1 MAPVLRKRKAAE
13 EPKPE
18 EVAKPTEAVTPAEKS
33 TKGKR
38 KAAEQSTPVSSKKQ
52 KSTKKTVAESKT
64 PKSQKAEAKTDK
76 KEKEEA
82 KKDEKKEAKEEK
94 KEKKQKKETKKET
107 KKEKKQD
114 EKKDD
119 VIDMEGDSDSEGQE
133 DDENIQALAGNID
146 PEDETA
152 VNEEEFQPGQDV
164 GKIPKV
170 SKDVEKSVK
179 ASKEEPG
186 VVYIGRIP
194 HGFYEYEMKQYLSQ
208 FGPIS
213 RLRLSR
219 NKKTGASKHFA
230 FVEFTEASTA
240 EIVSKTMD
248 NYLLFGHIL
257 KCKVLSK
264 EQVHEDLFKGANR
277 RFKKVPWNKM
287 AGIQLEKPRT
297 ESAWEAKVARER
309 NNRAKKAAK
318 LKELGYDFEA
328 PELKDV
334 PAPAAVENGDEA
346 KAVEASEVKAI
357 EAAPEAAPEAVPEV
371 AQEEEKPAEEPQE
384 VKTPKKA
391 SRTKSKATATPKE
404 TPQAKAT
411 RSTRSTRAKKAD
423 A

>member
-1 MAPVLRKRKAAE
+1 MPPVLRKRKAAE

-18 EVAKPTEAVTPAEKS
+18 EVAKPAEATTPADK
-33 TKGKR
+33 TPKGKR
-38 KAAEQSTPVSSKKQ
+38 KAAEQSTPASSKKQ
-52 KSTKKTVAESKT
+52 KSTKKTVAETKT
-64 PKSQKAEAKTDK
+64 PKSQKAEAKADK
-76 KEKEEA
+76 KEKEE
-82 KKDEKKEAKEEK
+82 EKKEEKKVEKKEEK
-94 KEKKQKKETKKET
+94 KESKKENKEKKQKKESKKD
-107 KKEKKQD
+107 KKQD

-119 VIDMEGDSDSEGQE
+119 VIDMEGESDSEGQE

-146 PEDETA
+146 PEEEAA

-170 SKDVEKSVK
+170 SKDVQKSVK

-328 PELKDV
+328 PELKSV
-334 PAPAAVENGDEA
+334 PAPAAVENGEEV
-346 KAVEASEVKAI
+346 KAVEAPEVKAV
-357 EAAPEAAPEAVPEV
+357 EAAPEAAPEV
-371 AQEEEKPAEEPQE
+371 AQEEEKPVEEPQE
-384 VKTPKKA
+384 AKTPKKA
-391 SRTKSKATATPKE
+391 SRTKSKATTPKE

>member
-1 MAPVLRKRKAAE
+1 MPPVLRKRKAAE

-18 EVAKPTEAVTPAEKS
+18 EVAKPAEATTPADK
-33 TKGKR
+33 TPKGKR
-38 KAAEQSTPVSSKKQ
+38 KAAEQSTPASSKKQ
-52 KSTKKTVAESKT
+52 KSAKKTVAETKT
-64 PKSQKAEAKTDK
+64 PKSQKAEKKADK
-76 KEKEEA
+76 KEKEEER
-82 KKDEKKEAKEEK
+82 KEEKKEEKKESKKES
-94 KEKKQKKETKKET
+94 KEKKQKKEN

-119 VIDMEGDSDSEGQE
+119 VIDMEEESDAEGQE
-133 DDENIQALAGNID
+133 DDENIQVLAGNID
-146 PEDETA
+146 QEEEAA

-170 SKDVEKSVK
+170 SKDVQKSVK

-287 AGIQLEKPRT
+287 AGMQLEKPRT

-328 PELKDV
+328 PELKNV
-334 PAPAAVENGDEA
+334 PAPAAVENGDEV
-346 KAVEASEVKAI
+346 KAVEAAPEVKAV
-357 EAAPEAAPEAVPEV
+357 EAAPEAAPEV

-391 SRTKSKATATPKE
+391 SRTKSKATTPKE